1 MATST
6 IKKPVTNDIS
16 TSNFVGYILGT
27 SGTQNIGT
35 FTMNNSLKLIEVRI
49 HNILTGTTL
58 NAGTSYNIGSIT
70 WIKPL
75 GPLKIAANRNDSGN
89 ASATISVET
98 DGSWRLEP
106 LMTIPQGV
114 ALRAHVMFFYQ

>member
-6 IKKPVTNDIS
+6 IKKLVTNDIS

-27 SGTQNIGT
+27 AGTQNIGT
-35 FTMNNSLKLIEVRI
+35 FTLNRSLKLIEVRI
-49 HNILTGTTL
+49 HNIGAGTTL
-58 NAGTSYNIGSIT
+58 NEGTSYNIGSISG
-70 WIKPL
+70 IKPL
-75 GPLKIAANRNDSGN
+75 GPLKIAANRNDGGN

>member
-1 MATST
+1 MGQGK
-6 IKKPVTNDIS
+6 IQKPVTDNKS

-35 FTMNNSLKLIEVRI
+35 FTMNRSLKLIEVRI
-49 HNILTGTTL
+49 HNIGAGTTL

-70 WIKPL
+70 GIKPL
-75 GPLKIAANRNDSGN
+75 GPLKIAANRNDGGN